1 MPVFK
6 YEYLDTEVAALKSIA
21 KLCEE
26 HGMAIEWREA
36 ELVAFCHNHRVEVR
50 ATIRPRR
57 EWDGICLTVRSR
69 LGRRILDGQ
78 DYKFLAPECAGY
90 VGLNVYLTALRGE
103 F

>member
-1 MPVFK
+1 MLST
-6 YEYLDTEVAALKSIA
+6 EQYLDTEVAALKSIA

-26 HGMAIEWREA
+26 HSMAIEWKEA
-36 ELVAFCHNHRVEVR
+36 ELVAFCASYKVEVR
-50 ATIRPRR
+50 ASIRPRR

-78 DYKFLAPECAGY
+78 DYQFLHTEAHGY
-90 VGLNVYLTALRGE
+90 MRLNVYLTALHGE